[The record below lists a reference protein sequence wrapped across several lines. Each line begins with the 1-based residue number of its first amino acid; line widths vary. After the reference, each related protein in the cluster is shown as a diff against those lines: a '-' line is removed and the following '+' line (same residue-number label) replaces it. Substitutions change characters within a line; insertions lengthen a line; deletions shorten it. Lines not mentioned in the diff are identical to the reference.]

1 VPEAEFQSVAWVPK
15 AVADIAGDI
24 RKGRGAGKEWKRL
37 LG

>member
-1 VPEAEFQSVAWVPK
+1 MLKGITGSDAAGLLRLGGG
-15 AVADIAGDI
+15 GDI